1 MDNEENDIKYPKR
14 QLMKLLTPSL
24 LLLSCFVLGGL
35 MFKSMAPSNCA
46 TILPDDSIF
55 VLTGD
60 VRRIPFA
67 MRQLRQHPDADLYII
82 GAGAQG
88 SYEMAKK
95 VTIESD
101 SKSTYENALA
111 IKEIANR
118 AGLDRLVIITTEDHM
133 NRAKYLIKQ
142 ELPESEIV
150 ACPVPLTGMPTTK
163 RLERWTI
170 EYIKYIATM
179 MGIKEG

>member
-1 MDNEENDIKYPKR
+1 
-14 QLMKLLTPSL
+14 MKFLTPSL
-24 LLLSCFVLGGL
+24 LMLSTFVLGGV
-35 MFKSMAPSNCA
+35 MFKSMAPTRCA

-60 VRRIPFA
+60 ARRIPFA
-67 MRQLRQHPDADLYII
+67 MRQLRQHPDINLYII

-88 SYEMAKK
+88 SYEMATKK
-95 VTIESD
+95 VKIESE
-101 SKSTYENALA
+101 SKSTYENAIA
-111 IKEIANR
+111 IKKIATK
-118 AGLDRLVIITTEDHM
+118 AGLDRIVIITTEDHM
-133 NRAKYLIKQ
+133 NRAKYLIRH
-142 ELPESEIV
+142 ELPQSEIV
-150 ACPVPLTGMPTTK
+150 VCPVPLTDMPPTK